1 MKLIITMNMQTLV
14 MNVKSNWW
22 AWVKY
27 KSSWNTVLFVWML
40 VKGLVMEV
48 EELGVG
54 KMGVGKI
61 FDASW
66 IDMDFAGDFDEG
78 WVLDR
83 LEVAV

>member
-1 MKLIITMNMQTLV
+1 MLKVIDEHELNIKVPGILF
-14 MNVKSNWW
+14 
-22 AWVKY
+22 
-27 KSSWNTVLFVWML
+27 FVWML
-40 VKGLVMEV
+40 VALRCVGLVMEV

-54 KMGVGKI
+54 II

>member
-1 MKLIITMNMQTLV
+1 MNMQTLV

-27 KSSWNTVLFVWML
+27 KSSWNTVLCLVAL
-40 VKGLVMEV
+40 RCVKGLVMEV
-48 EELGVG
+48 EEL
-54 KMGVGKI
+54 GVGKI